1 MHLDFEA
8 LSIPTSSATT
18 GSQSYDPSAQ
28 PDSSDAPENAEPV
41 PEETV
46 YVYDEWDFRRRHYRK
61 DWCILRERDM
71 PAGDTAFYT
80 QTIEKYRGS
89 VFTLRRGFEAL
100 RARIKSAPTTDW

>member
-8 LSIPTSSATT
+8 LSIPASSATT

-28 PDSSDAPENAEPV
+28 PDATDEVENSEPV

-61 DWCILRERDM
+61 DWCLLRERDM
-71 PAGDTAFYT
+71 PAGDTAFYKT
-80 QTIEKYRGS
+80 NRIPNKNNKLAMIIVISNNGCQRCIFS
-89 VFTLRRGFEAL
+89 VK
-100 RARIKSAPTTDW
+100 I